1 MGTLFYLIKQGFENV
16 WKNKVMFIA
25 SVLIISTSMITL
37 GIFTIIGE
45 NVKALADNLV
55 ANQSIIA
62 YMEEEATTEKVKF
75 VKESILLLEG
85 VNEVKHETKEEALK
99 NAREQLIGEEYQ
111 DFTAGWEEQNIF
123 TDSFEVSVEDLE
135 QAQTIAN
142 KIETID
148 GVRKVRFEQE
158 IFNQI
163 NNFSDVIK
171 TIVLVIFVLLI
182 AVSLLVISN
191 TIKLGLHGRRK
202 EINIMKYIGA
212 TDTFVKTPFLIEGVI
227 VGALGA
233 VISWVLTI
241 NMYNG
246 IKNAFSDV
254 GMITWVDI
262 SQRVLYT
269 NLIIGIGI
277 SCIACMISIKKYL
290 DV

>member
-1 MGTLFYLIKQGFENV
+1 VGTLFYLIKQGFENV

-62 YMEEEATTEKVKF
+62 YMEEEATEEKVKL
-75 VKESILLLEG
+75 VKENILLLEG

-99 NAREQLIGEEYQ
+99 NAREQLIGEEYK

-123 TDSFEVSVEDLE
+123 TDSFEVSVKELE
-135 QAQTIAN
+135 QAQTIAS
-142 KIETID
+142 KIEAID

-171 TIVLVIFVLLI
+171 TIV
-182 AVSLLVISN
+182 
-191 TIKLGLHGRRK
+191 
-202 EINIMKYIGA
+202 
-212 TDTFVKTPFLIEGVI
+212 
-227 VGALGA
+227 
-233 VISWVLTI
+233 
-241 NMYNG
+241 
-246 IKNAFSDV
+246 
-254 GMITWVDI
+254 
-262 SQRVLYT
+262 
-269 NLIIGIGI
+269 
-277 SCIACMISIKKYL
+277 
-290 DV
+290 